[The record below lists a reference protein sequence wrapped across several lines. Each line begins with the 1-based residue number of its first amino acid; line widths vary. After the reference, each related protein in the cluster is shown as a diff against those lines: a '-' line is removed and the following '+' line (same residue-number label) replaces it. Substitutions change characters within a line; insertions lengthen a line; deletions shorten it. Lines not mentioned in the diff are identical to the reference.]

1 LVDYEE
7 KFLSFLYLVNINNSL
22 PNGYYTNGAGDA
34 SPRGGA
40 PTGWINALAGGGG
53 AVAGVGGQSA
63 ISQKSG
69 RVQYFDERAL
79 LGDSVL

>member
-1 LVDYEE
+1 
-7 KFLSFLYLVNINNSL
+7 
-22 PNGYYTNGAGDA
+22 
-34 SPRGGA
+34 
-40 PTGWINALAGGGG
+40 LAGGGG
-53 AVAGVGGQSA
+53 AAAGVGGQSA